1 MKQTKQP
8 TQNAN
13 TKEINKTWK
22 ISANAKEINK
32 RKTNQRQTNK
42 QTQNKHETNEQPT
55 WKKQTHAKIN
65 KHKTNAKKLANAKRS
80 NMKEII
86 EMNNKSG
93 TNKTTNAGR
102 TTSNKRE
109 IKEGETNEVT
119 KQQTQDASTSK
130 TQCFL
135 SFSLKQTNSGQSNAK
150 QTPNKRR
157 RNRQNI
163 QVASTRRKHH
173 NERPILSFSFPNEAW
188 HVVWNKHSPRGKFLS
203 LACSRVMRLGSS
215 QDQSDRPPSGWTGLP
230 IGRK

>member
-1 MKQTKQP
+1 MRKDLP
-8 TQNAN
+8 TQSER
-13 TKEINKTWK
+13 T
-22 ISANAKEINK
+22 
-32 RKTNQRQTNK
+32 
-42 QTQNKHETNEQPT
+42 
-55 WKKQTHAKIN
+55 
-65 KHKTNAKKLANAKRS
+65 

-86 EMNNKSG
+86 EMNNKRE

-109 IKEGETNEVT
+109 IKEGETNEAT

-203 LACSRVMRLGSS
+203 LGRELWGWEVRKTNQIA
-215 QDQSDRPPSGWTGLP
+215 PPGMDGALYWQKIRTHGFDWLS
-230 IGRK
+230 